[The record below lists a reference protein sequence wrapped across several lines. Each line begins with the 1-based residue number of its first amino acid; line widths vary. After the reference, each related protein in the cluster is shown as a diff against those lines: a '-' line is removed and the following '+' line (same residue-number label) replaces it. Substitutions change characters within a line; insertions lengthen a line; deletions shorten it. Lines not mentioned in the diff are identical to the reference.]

1 MKFFYLV
8 MLLLIAS
15 SSVLSV
21 FGSRRRS
28 SNNVT
33 PTPDSIPVSG
43 GGLAAIN
50 LKFHREDSGANV
62 CEDLVITSAG
72 EAIYSDCGTG
82 MNIRY
87 TLNDTEHTQLDGW
100 IQTFQQINYDNT
112 GHQQNN
118 VTIQLFLNGQGSQP
132 ASDVNIQQLI
142 DFVEALSMKIASQP
156 KL

>member
-1 MKFFYLV
+1 M
-8 MLLLIAS
+8 S
-15 SSVLSV
+15 
-21 FGSRRRS
+21 
-28 SNNVT
+28 
-33 PTPDSIPVSG
+33 
-43 GGLAAIN
+43 LAAIN

-82 MNIRY
+82 TNIRY